1 MALPLNVF
9 KTITKVATTNPVGI
23 YTAPVG
29 YTGVVLLAQVANI
42 DSVSH
47 DVSLSHQRTSTAGI
61 AVTTEML
68 KNFPISGNDTANL
81 LSGKLVLESG
91 DVLVLSGSNAS
102 NLKFIGSI
110 LETLN

>member
-9 KTITKVATTNPVGI
+9 KTVTYVAPTSPVGI

-29 YTGVVLLAQVANI
+29 YSGVVLLAQVANI

-47 DVSLSHQRTSTAGI
+47 SVSLSHQRT
-61 AVTTEML
+61 VTTTEIV
-68 KNFPISGNDTANL
+68 KDFPIEGKDT
-81 LSGKLVLESG
+81 LSLINGRLILESG
-91 DVLVLSGSNAS
+91 DSLQLSGSNDS
-102 NLKFIGSI
+102 NLKLTVSI